1 VTSEPTPS
9 RRERIGRRV
18 QLVSA
23 TGARVVPWSRINPRV
38 RARAVLPSLF
48 TLGNMICGF
57 SSVLLSF
64 QTHYRAAAVLVAV
77 SIVLDIADGAV
88 ARAVGAITP
97 FGLQFDSL
105 ADLISFGIAPAV
117 LVYTWALPAYPVWA
131 WAGAMFW
138 LACAAYRLARFN
150 VTIDPLADKRYFV
163 GLASPGAAGVVIAT
177 VLAIGEPLYDW
188 APLLPVAAGVLPAAL
203 MASSFRFRSFRD
215 LLSPRHL
222 RISVPLGIVLIL
234 GLIIVPGATALIVA
248 YGYVLTCPLGWVT
261 APVRRRWFGPDAVA
275 PPRRRLPSVI
285 MPPEADPDD
294 LSDLDPHDLDPH
306 DLDPHDLDPHDLD
319 PHDLDPG
326 ALDHGENGDGVRA
339 P

>member
-1 VTSEPTPS
+1 M
-9 RRERIGRRV
+9 
-18 QLVSA
+18 L
-23 TGARVVPWSRINPRV
+23 
-38 RARAVLPSLF
+38 
-48 TLGNMICGF
+48 CGF

-64 QTHYRAAAVLVAV
+64 QGHFRAAAVLIGI

-163 GLASPGAAGVVIAT
+163 GLASPGAAGVVIST

-188 APLLPVAAGVLPAAL
+188 APLCRSRPGCCRRRSWRRRSASGPSATCSRRATCASRCRS
-203 MASSFRFRSFRD
+203 ASSSCSGSRFF
-215 LLSPRHL
+215 
-222 RISVPLGIVLIL
+222 
-234 GLIIVPGATALIVA
+234 PGATALA
-248 YGYVLTCPLGWVT
+248 WPT
-261 APVRRRWFGPDAVA
+261 AT
-275 PPRRRLPSVI
+275 S
-285 MPPEADPDD
+285 
-294 LSDLDPHDLDPH
+294 
-306 DLDPHDLDPHDLD
+306 
-319 PHDLDPG
+319 
-326 ALDHGENGDGVRA
+326 
-339 P
+339 